1 MLKITKQVL
10 KKLVK
15 FKVTRSMPGR
25 IRLKAT
31 GPSNMYNEVE
41 LYNDY
46 IKRAIMLL
54 PGIEEVEFNYTIGTA
69 LIIYDVEKTYESRII
84 KWVNKII
91 DIGLDNSDMITE
103 YSDTNIGYVENV
115 VEQQLREEVKKL

>member
-15 FKVTRSMPGR
+15 FKVTRSIPGR
-25 IRLKAT
+25 IRLKASA
-31 GPSNMYNEVE
+31 PSAMYKEVE
-41 LYNDY
+41 LYNEY
-46 IKRAIMLL
+46 LERAIRLL

-69 LIIYDVEKTYESRII
+69 LIIYDVEKTYEARVL

-103 YSDTNIGYVENV
+103 YSDTNIEYVENV